1 MVFNI
6 SFLYSVLTESH
17 LSLDILIPV
26 YEPHDGW
33 AEELIVQYRILLSR
47 LPENIEPKLIVV
59 NDGSKKQLESDGEY
73 IKSLLPDTQWISYSE
88 NRGKG
93 HALRTAASNANAD
106 YIMYTDYDFPYT
118 YGSMVNMLNTL
129 MKEGTEA
136 VVGHRDE
143 SYYSHISPRRKTIS
157 QILKIV
163 NKLIFRLPTND
174 TQCGLKAFRITQRE
188 LLLKTSTDRYLIDV
202 EFLKKLSRS
211 KAHVAVVPVKLR
223 EGVVLSKISNLSLM
237 KEMFNYL
244 RILVFG

>member
-1 MVFNI
+1 MK
-6 SFLYSVLTESH
+6 
-17 LSLDILIPV
+17 LDILIPV
-26 YEPHDGW
+26 YEPHEGW

-47 LPENIEPKLIVV
+47 LPENLETKLIIV
-59 NDGSKKQLESDGEY
+59 NDGSKKSLENDGEY
-73 IKSLLPDTQWISYSE
+73 IKSILPETQWTSYNQ

-93 HALRTAASNANAD
+93 YALRTAASNSKAD

-118 YGSMVNMLNTL
+118 FGSMVNMLNTL
-129 MKEGTEA
+129 MQEGTEA

-143 SYYSHISPRRKTIS
+143 SYYSHISSRRKAIS

-174 TQCGLKAFRITQRE
+174 TQCGLKAFRSTQRE
-188 LLLKTSTDRYLIDV
+188 LFLKTNTDRYLIDV

-223 EGVVLSKISNLSLM
+223 EGVVLSKISNLSLV
-237 KEMFNYL
+237 KEMFNYM
-244 RILVFG
+244 RILFFS